1 MEYTSCKDIVNKL
14 LSSKSNE
21 PRWWGDCVSFDYED
35 MRTSKNN
42 VSWIPIK
49 FNLDGKFKE
58 YNRIKIVGERVYG
71 DVKPLD
77 ERKSKDKVPIQI
89 AKYRSDEDLSDFYL
103 FMELM
108 NEILTEEMKNKDMTI
123 YPMIQDMV
131 GLGTASAQ
139 RIANPFCRLNMKFD
153 IRSSASYGSSPKIFD
168 KSSAKEKM
176 KLMLVDNKLPNQD
189 NIHTL
194 FPSKTLIYGYFELS
208 GVIISPM
215 GISCSAIARE
225 LAIEIPA
232 LSFPGQSQHIENLR
246 NVCLEN

>member
-1 MEYTSCKDIVNKL
+1 MEYTSCKDIVSKL
-14 LSSKSNE
+14 MVAKNGSDKKV
-21 PRWWGDCVSFDYED
+21 WWGDCVSFDYED

-139 RIANPFCRLNMKFD
+139 RIANPFCRLN

-176 KLMLVDNKLPNQD
+176 KLMLVDNKLPNQY